1 MLPLNQSNNGRRSLY
16 LGKRQAYISVTQQN
30 KTCKTGQKSDHV
42 VKVVMVVALWR
53 LVYAR

>member
-1 MLPLNQSNNGRRSLY
+1 MLPLNQSNNGRKSLY
-16 LGKRQAYISVTQQN
+16 LGKRKAYISVTQKN

-53 LVYAR
+53 PVYAQ